1 MYQFL
6 TKYGTMTAFSLGLL
20 ITLIFLAIAIN
31 GAEEFNLLADE
42 ERAETTIFNFGL
54 MAVLVLIVV
63 CILVS
68 LGFGLRFLITHPKQA
83 VRFGIGFG
91 ALVVLFI
98 VLYSVS
104 SIETTGRIAQKAKD
118 YGVGDTA
125 SRIIS
130 GGLLTVLALAGLAV
144 VSFVVAEIRNI
155 FK

>member
-6 TKYGTMTAFSLGLL
+6 TKYGTMAAFGLGLL
-20 ITLIFLAIAIN
+20 ITLIFLAIAIS
-31 GAEEFNLLADE
+31 GAEEFNMLAEE
-42 ERAETTIFNFGL
+42 ERFATTIFNFGL
-54 MAVLVLIVV
+54 MAVLALLVV
-63 CILVS
+63 CILFS
-68 LGFGLRFLITHPKQA
+68 LGFGLRYLITHPKQA

-104 SIETTGRIAQKAKD
+104 SAETTGRIAQKAGD
-118 YGVGDTA
+118 YGVSDAA
-125 SRIIS
+125 SKIIS
-130 GGLLTVLALAGLAV
+130 GGLLTVLILAGLAV